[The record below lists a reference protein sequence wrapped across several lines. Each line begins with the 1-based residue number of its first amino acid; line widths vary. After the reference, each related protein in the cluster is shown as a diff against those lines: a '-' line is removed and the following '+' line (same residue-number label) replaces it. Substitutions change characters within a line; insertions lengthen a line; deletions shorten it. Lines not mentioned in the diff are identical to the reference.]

1 MKIPTLGTRHIAIF
15 AIRAKN
21 YRDASK
27 LLRNRYMG
35 RNMPTISAGSEN
47 GMIITRCNSDYS
59 VSLWPN
65 RTLQNACTKL
75 GQMRLLH

>member
-1 MKIPTLGTRHIAIF
+1 MKIPKIGAPHISLF

-27 LLRNRYMG
+27 HLRNRYMG

-47 GMIITRCNSDYS
+47 GMIITRCDDEHSGS
-59 VSLWPN
+59 SQPN
-65 RTLQNACTKL
+65 QII
-75 GQMRLLH
+75 